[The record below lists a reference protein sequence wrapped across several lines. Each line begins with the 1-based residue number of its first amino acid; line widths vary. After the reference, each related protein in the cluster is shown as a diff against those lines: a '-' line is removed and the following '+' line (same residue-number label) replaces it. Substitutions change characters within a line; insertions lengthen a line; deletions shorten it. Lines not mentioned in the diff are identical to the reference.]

1 MYFKNDT
8 KLLCDILNVINCHSG
23 VVVKGLPIPQ
33 GVVGSENNP
42 LVPEPPAARA
52 GELGV
57 AAGLGEAAWLSSV
70 GFIGCNDDEQSLSS
84 VVR

>member
-1 MYFKNDT
+1 MLFGFEY
-8 KLLCDILNVINCHSG
+8 V
-23 VVVKGLPIPQ
+23 GL
-33 GVVGSENNP
+33 GHWCENNP

-84 VVR
+84 VCALSSELESSRVI